1 MVAREPE
8 LSVRAGAGAELECV
22 AHGNPAPSIRW
33 RRIREDKVSQVCSI
47 ARKLTLKRFSS
58 VIWIPTALQEWAL

>member
-8 LSVRAGAGAELECV
+8 VSVRAGAGAELECV

-33 RRIREDKVSQVCSI
+33 RRLRVDQVSSLLHFTKLNKRSSFNHCSVTWT
-47 ARKLTLKRFSS
+47 LTAH
-58 VIWIPTALQEWAL
+58 PE

>member
-8 LSVRAGAGAELECV
+8 VSVRAGAGAELECV

-33 RRIREDKVSQVCSI
+33 RRISEDQVSSLFYI
-47 ARKLTLKRFSS
+47 L
-58 VIWIPTALQEWAL
+58 

>member
-8 LSVRAGAGAELECV
+8 VSVRAGAGAELECV

-33 RRIREDKVSQVCSI
+33 RRIRDQVSRLFYI
-47 ARKLTLKRFSS
+47 
-58 VIWIPTALQEWAL
+58 LQ